1 MRRAAPLLIAVG
13 IAALLISY
21 VVYTQRV
28 VRELRRDATRSARM
42 FARIYGA
49 LSDTTEQAS
58 RSAML
63 DLSRLIGEMGV
74 PAVVTDMDGRPAY
87 AQNLPF
93 HAPIESERV
102 AEYIAELDREN
113 PPVVAEGVG
122 TVHFGNTPTVRGL
135 RYIPLLQAVVLAMAL
150 IAGVAMLRA
159 RGRADRERMWA
170 GMARESAHQLGTPLS
185 SLSGWIELLSEESS
199 GTAAMALPHMRA
211 DLERLERVAHRFER
225 IGRPPRRERV
235 DLTVLAERVASYFR
249 ARVPTLAH
257 SVVIRFERHPEPLI
271 VEGDPVLLEWAI
283 ESLIKNAVD
292 ALAGRGGVVRVEAT
306 PAPESGVCI
315 RVADDGPGVPRD
327 LKRRIFS
334 PGFSTKDGG
343 WGIGLSLARRIVE
356 QTHGGTLSLVETS
369 GPGATF
375 EIILR

>member
-1 MRRAAPLLIAVG
+1 MRRAAPLLVAVG

-21 VVYTQRV
+21 VAYTQRV
-28 VRELRRDATRSARM
+28 VRDLRRDATRSAQM
-42 FARIYGA
+42 FARIYAA

-74 PAVVTDMDGRPAY
+74 PAVVTDMSGTPAY

-93 HAPIESERV
+93 DAPVESERV
-102 AEYIAELDREN
+102 AAYIAELDRQN

-122 TVHFGNTPTVRGL
+122 TVHFGNTRTVRGL
-135 RYIPLLQAVVLAMAL
+135 RYIPLLQALVLGIAL
-150 IAGVAMLRA
+150 VAGVAMLRA

-185 SLSGWIELLSEESS
+185 SLNGWIELLSEEAS
-199 GTAAMALPHMRA
+199 GTAAMALPHMRG

-225 IGRPPRRERV
+225 IGRPPRKEPV
-235 DLTVLAERVASYFR
+235 ELGALADRVASYFR

-257 SVVIRFERHPEPLI
+257 TVAIHCERPPEPL
-271 VEGDPVLLEWAI
+271 VVQGDPVLLEWAI

-292 ALAGRGGVVRVEAT
+292 ALAGRGGTVRIEASA
-306 PAPESGVCI
+306 APESGVLV
-315 RVADDGPGVPRD
+315 RVADDGPGVPGD
-327 LKRRIFS
+327 LQRRIFS
-334 PGFSTKDGG
+334 PGFTTKDGG

-356 QTHGGTLSLVETS
+356 QAHGGELNLVDTP